1 MPYRKN
7 SLIRWQGMEFLWLI
21 FSKTFHPLTFSQLN
35 HLLFSQIIFSIGHPA
50 TGHLIWSVFPATAEI
65 GDIARTNG
73 IPYIFNRA
81 VCDDSPA
88 LDFAIH
94 AYSPPSS
101 GFTFV
106 ILTWETTSDDK
117 VTYWPI
123 INRSLFGRAKP
134 SRVHEIWGVGLP
146 DLFKQQKVRDLWKEN
161 LRYTYAVHFRET
173 PGPGCS
179 VCSMN
184 R

>member
-1 MPYRKN
+1 
-7 SLIRWQGMEFLWLI
+7 MEYLWLI

-35 HLLFSQIIFSIGHPA
+35 HLPFSQIIFSIGHPA

-146 DLFKQQKVRDLWKEN
+146 DLFKQQNVSDLWKEI